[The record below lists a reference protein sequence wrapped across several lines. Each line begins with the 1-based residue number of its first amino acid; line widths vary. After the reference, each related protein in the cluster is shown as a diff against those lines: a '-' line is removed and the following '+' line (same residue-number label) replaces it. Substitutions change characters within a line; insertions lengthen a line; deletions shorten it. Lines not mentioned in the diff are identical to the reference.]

1 MAIIFI
7 KSENDGTGDQTQS
20 ETAIQLQPPNPSG
33 PGILTLHLGVSYRLS
48 LPDDPQLHDAK
59 VYDPGVHERWRSYA
73 IAEYEGFQLSTES
86 MFIGTKG
93 QISWASWY
101 RPFKFDVSASPSSEL
116 TISMFI
122 EDMKPDASGRQENT
136 PVSIGLIKL
145 NPFLETSKWQDL
157 DVQNGTGKVELK
169 ISYTQKEDSPL
180 ETWDEWR
187 VRGDRDRDLVNVE
200 KDTGRNYG
208 MTAIDIYA
216 YDADISGSDINLAP
230 SLGLCSTIQH
240 PFIAPLK
247 FAFKSERLLKL
258 LSPLGSGGY
267 LFDHLQKARRFDANK
282 AKFYAVEL
290 VCILEYLHDKHI
302 ILSSLKPEN
311 ILLDSSGHI
320 SLCKP
325 GLFALKSENM
335 GDVNLI
341 LPGTAEYPAPEVLN
355 DHKASQAVDWWALG
369 LILYE
374 MLTGIPP
381 FCHKDDGERRH
392 RIIDQELELP
402 ESLPSTAKDI
412 LTKLLTKIPTQ
423 RLGTHGATEVKSHP
437 FFHDVKWHECTQR
450 KSATPFKPH
459 DTSVVFWR
467 EPYTYQPSREARERK
482 VRDGVVYEHLQANMP
497 TWWLS
502 VGRVNDKSNAATK
515 KKASLNPGNDDV
527 WESQELTAQEL
538 DFIKN
543 LFTDESASTKPEIAV
558 PSSICPPVVEPP
570 SEKQKKEALAAALEA
585 GYSKHVF
592 SHILNYGMDLNVRTL
607 NYDQTPRDLD
617 IIPYTRDE
625 ISLTPLEWAVEHER
639 LDLVNLF
646 LDNGADANYTI
657 FQEHGPALFKAVKNK
672 HQNMVELLVLRT
684 DRISCT
690 RALALAVEQQD
701 TTTANILLAH
711 GVSCDFEESD
721 RPRPP
726 EPISRDHDSLL
737 DRDLESEDITP
748 PLVRATRLGN
758 AALVALLIEHG
769 ADTNVAYHDLG
780 GRPPRPPFGAYHSR
794 DSTIPANFSCGRVVQ
809 LAMEMGHSTIV
820 QLLIDAGADID
831 LPHPLWP
838 IPVWPIPGHICL
850 PVPRAVYVEV
860 TAGLEEVV
868 AERKK
873 DRA

>member
-1 MAIIFI
+1 MSEILN

-20 ETAIQLQPPNPSG
+20 ETTIPLQPPSPSG
-33 PGILTLHLGVSYRLS
+33 PGILTVTLDLAYRLS
-48 LPDDPQLHDAK
+48 LPDDLDLH
-59 VYDPGVHERWRSYA
+59 GVNVTGPEVDERWRAYA
-73 IAEYEGFQLSTES
+73 IAEYEGFQLSTEA
-86 MFIGTKG
+86 MAITTEGVVA
-93 QISWASWY
+93 WASVY
-101 RPFKFDVSASPSSEL
+101 RPFKFHVSASPSSEL

-136 PVSIGLIKL
+136 PVPLGLIKL
-145 NPFLETSKWQDL
+145 NPFLETSNWQDL
-157 DVQNGTGKVELK
+157 DVQNGTGKVTIK

-187 VRGDRDRDLVNVE
+187 VRGDRDLVNVE
-200 KDTGRNYG
+200 KDTGQNYG
-208 MTAIDIYA
+208 MTAIDNYA
-216 YDADISGSDINLAP
+216 YDADISRSDIKLAP

-240 PFIAPLK
+240 PFIAPLN

-267 LFDHLQKARRFDANK
+267 LFDHLQKARRFDTNK
-282 AKFYAVEL
+282 AKFYAAEL

-325 GLFALKSENM
+325 GLFALISENM
-335 GDVNLI
+335 GDVDLI

-355 DHKASQAVDWWALG
+355 DHRASRVVDWWALG

-392 RIIDQELELP
+392 RIIGQDLELP

-412 LTKLLTKIPTQ
+412 LTKLLAKIPTQ
-423 RLGTHGATEVKSHP
+423 RLGTNGATEVKAHA
-437 FFHDVKWHECTQR
+437 FFHDVKWHECLQR

-459 DTSVVFWR
+459 DASVVFWR
-467 EPYTYQPSREARERK
+467 DPYTYQSFRAVRERK
-482 VRDGVVYEHLQANMP
+482 VRDGVVYEHLQADMP

-502 VGRVNDKSNAATK
+502 VGRVNDKSNAASK
-515 KKASLNPGNDDV
+515 KVSLNPGDDDV
-527 WESQELTAQEL
+527 LESQELTAQEL
-538 DFIKN
+538 HFIKN
-543 LFTDESASTKPEIAV
+543 LFTDKTDSTKPEIAS
-558 PSSICPPVVEPP
+558 PSSICPPVIGPP

-585 GYSKHVF
+585 GHSKHVF
-592 SHILNYGMDLNVRTL
+592 SHILSYGMDLNVRIL
-607 NYDQTPRDLD
+607 NYDQTPCDLD
-617 IIPYTRDE
+617 IILNTRDE
-625 ISLTPLEWAVEHER
+625 IELTPLEWAVEHER
-639 LDLVNLF
+639 LDLVNIF

-672 HQNMVELLVLRT
+672 HQNMVEVLVLRT
-684 DRISCT
+684 NRISCT

-701 TTTANILLAH
+701 TTIANILLAH

-726 EPISRDHDSLL
+726 EPIFRDHDSQM
-737 DRDLESEDITP
+737 DRELESEDITP

-780 GRPPRPPFGAYHSR
+780 GRPTRPPFGAYKSR
-794 DSTIPANFSCGRVVQ
+794 DSRIPANFSCGRVVQ